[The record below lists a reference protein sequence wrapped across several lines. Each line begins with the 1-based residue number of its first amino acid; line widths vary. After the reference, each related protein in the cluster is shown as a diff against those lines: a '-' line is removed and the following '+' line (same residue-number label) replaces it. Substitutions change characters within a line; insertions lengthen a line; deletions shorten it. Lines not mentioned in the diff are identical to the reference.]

1 MFVMMLEKI
10 SPREWHEQ
18 WRERE
23 RKGMGERERERER
36 ESEIGRDR

>member
-1 MFVMMLEKI
+1 MFVMMLEKR

-23 RKGMGERERERER
+23 REREWERERVR